1 MWIYMHR
8 QDSNRKSEDS
18 WRVMGDTLTFVN
30 RINLVA
36 IAPHNDLAS
45 TRYCLADPGREY
57 LIYLPLDHPHWTES
71 WIASARFFWRFKPL
85 VSELSMWFRRTV
97 TVNLSHASGELAV
110 EWFNPRTAQVI
121 AAGKTTGK
129 TGRSFKV
136 PFRGEAVLYISS
148 RKVASQQ

>member
-1 MWIYMHR
+1 MDR
-8 QDSNRKSEDS
+8 LDSDCKSEDAR
-18 WRVMGDTLTFVN
+18 RVMGDTLKFVN
-30 RINLVA
+30 RINLA
-36 IAPHNDLAS
+36 AMAPHNDLAT

-71 WIASARFFWRFKPL
+71 WIASTRFFWRFKPL